1 MGIYQTGITITMHG
15 SKNNQIIA
23 IEDHQQGI
31 TTHNQAP
38 QGGMVIRNMGYD
50 DQPQIDDE
58 IDIADLLKIISRHKK
73 LIAFT
78 TIAISL
84 LTLLYTLSIT
94 PIYRA
99 TTSIKIDTEAD
110 KLAHYDNVFAE
121 KDIDSRTFHQ
131 TQFDLIKS
139 HTLARR
145 VINKLDLEEKFK
157 EQSKL
162 KPFYADMVSSI
173 KNKVSG
179 LFGSIS
185 GSVSN
190 ETSKKLESNLGK
202 KPIELQFIDNLTI
215 SPSKHSNV
223 VQIHFDSFDPQL
235 AASAANTLVDQF
247 IEMNLEG
254 MSESSSYAKQ
264 YLTEQIAL
272 AKGKLESSEASLV
285 KYAKEK
291 RIIKTDTKNSLAS
304 NALDVL
310 NEAYTEA
317 QKELIEA
324 ESEYRQRHKVSGD
337 IRMLDNS
344 VIQELKNRRSSL
356 EAKYKLQLQTYKPAF
371 PAMIALKKQIN
382 QTQQQIK
389 NELNNIKKKSQN
401 DLQSRFYAAREKESM
416 LGKKL
421 ELKKAELLAQRD
433 KSIGYG
439 TLQREVET
447 NRQLYDNLLQRMK
460 EVGIAGGVVSN
471 NISIVDPAF
480 VPFKK
485 HTPNTTR
492 NVLIGTL
499 LGLML
504 GLAVAFLRE
513 RLDDRIRTV
522 EELEDFS
529 DLPVLG
535 IFPFIKKKNKTDSAV
550 ILEDRHSVEAE
561 AFRSLVTNLGYID
574 SDGLPK
580 VLHITSASPS
590 EGKSN
595 TAINAAM
602 VIAESKKTVLLI
614 DADLRKP
621 KVDKYLK
628 TTHKNGLTDYLV
640 GKASI
645 TDVISST
652 TISGFDLIAAG
663 APAPSPSQLLSDD
676 KMLSLLEHVI
686 DDYDHII
693 IDSPPVLGLAD
704 ALILANRSNATL
716 FVVAS
721 NETKKA
727 HISDAIK
734 RLHLGYAN
742 IIGFVLTKAKSSAKD
757 YYSYDNY
764 YGYRDTETVKLVYN
778 SDNKSTSET

>member
-1 MGIYQTGITITMHG
+1 MNG
-15 SKNNQIIA
+15 SRNSQIIA
-23 IEDHQQGI
+23 IEDHQQTI
-31 TTHNQAP
+31 TPHNRP
-38 QGGMVIRNMGYD
+38 PHDGMTIKNMGYGD
-50 DQPQIDDE
+50 APQQDEDE
-58 IDIADLLKIISRHKK
+58 INIADLLQVISRHKK
-73 LIAFT
+73 LIFFITA
-78 TIAISL
+78 AITL
-84 LTLLYTLSIT
+84 ITLLYTLSIT

-99 TTSIKIDTEAD
+99 TTTIKIDTEAD
-110 KLAHYDNVFAE
+110 KLAHYDDAFAE
-121 KDIDSRTFHQ
+121 KNIDRRTFQQ

-139 HTLARR
+139 HTLAKR
-145 VINKLDLEEKFK
+145 VIEKLDLEEKFK
-157 EQSKL
+157 EQANI
-162 KPFYADMVSSI
+162 KPFYYSAVKSI
-173 KNKVSG
+173 KSAVSKVTDP
-179 LFGSIS
+179 IM
-185 GSVSN
+185 GSVSTIVSN
-190 ETSKKLESNLGK
+190 ENDQIIKKNLGK
-202 KPIELQFIDNLTI
+202 RPIEIQFINNLTI
-215 SPSKHSNV
+215 SPSKLSNV
-223 VQIHFDSFDPQL
+223 VKIHFDSFDPQL
-235 AASAANTLVDQF
+235 AASAANTIVDQF

-264 YLTEQIAL
+264 YLTEQLAL
-272 AKGKLESSEASLV
+272 TKSKLEASETHLV

-291 RIIKTDTKNSLAS
+291 QIIKTDTKNSLVA

-310 NEAYTEA
+310 NVAYTEA
-317 QKELIEA
+317 QKELIDA
-324 ESEYRQRHKVSGD
+324 ESEFRQRNKVSGD

-344 VIQELKNRRSSL
+344 VIQSLKTRRSSL
-356 EAKYKLQLQTYKPAF
+356 ESKYKQQLHTYKPAF
-371 PAMIALKKQIN
+371 PAMIELKKQIN
-382 QTQQQIK
+382 ETQRQIK
-389 NELNNIKKKSQN
+389 IELNNIKRKSQD
-401 DLQSRFYAAREKESM
+401 DLQSRFYAAREKELM

-421 ELKKAELLAQRD
+421 DLKKAELLAQRD

-471 NISIVDPAF
+471 NISVVDPAF
-480 VPFKK
+480 VPYRK

-492 NVLIGTL
+492 NVLIGSL

-504 GLAVAFLRE
+504 GLGVVFLRE

-522 EELEDFS
+522 EQLESLS

-535 IFPFIKKKNKTDSAV
+535 IFPFIKKKNRPNSAV
-550 ILEDRHSVEAE
+550 ILENRHSVEAE
-561 AFRSLVTNLGYID
+561 AFRSLITNLGYVN

-580 VLHITSASPS
+580 ILHVTSAAPS

-602 VIAESKKTVLLI
+602 IIAENNNSVLLV

-628 TTHKNGLTDYLV
+628 TTHKHGLTDYLV
-640 GKASI
+640 GNEDI
-645 TDVISST
+645 YDIIIPTNIERL
-652 TISGFDLIAAG
+652 DLVTAG
-663 APAPSPSQLLSDD
+663 ASAPSPSQLLSDD
-676 KMLSLLEHVI
+676 RMLELLEYAASK
-686 DDYDHII
+686 YDHII

-727 HISDAIK
+727 HIADAIK

-742 IIGFVLTKAKSSAKD
+742 IIGFVLTKAKSSKKD

-764 YGYRDTETVKLVYN
+764 YGYNNNDAVKLVFN
-778 SDNKSTSET
+778 SDKAD

>member
-1 MGIYQTGITITMHG
+1 MNG
-15 SKNNQIIA
+15 SRHNQIIA

-31 TTHNQAP
+31 STHTQSP
-38 QGGMVIRNMGYD
+38 QGDMHISNMGHD
-50 DQPQIDDE
+50 DQHDDE
-58 IDIADLLKIISRHKK
+58 IDIADLLRIVSRHKK
-73 LIAFT
+73 LIFFIT
-78 TIAISL
+78 TVITL

-110 KLAHYDNVFAE
+110 KLAHYDDVFAD
-121 KDIDSRTFHQ
+121 KNIDRQTFHQ

-139 HTLARR
+139 QTLARR
-145 VINKLDLEEKFK
+145 VIDKLDLEEKFK
-157 EQSKL
+157 EQANL
-162 KPFYADMVSSI
+162 KPFYASTIDSI
-173 KNKVSG
+173 KNTASG

-185 GSVSN
+185 GSVAN
-190 ETSKKLESNLGK
+190 ENTKALENHLGT

-215 SPSKHSNV
+215 SPSKNSNV
-223 VQIHFDSFDPQL
+223 VKVHFDSFDPQL
-235 AASAANTLVDQF
+235 AASSVNTLVSEF
-247 IEMNLEG
+247 ISMNLEG
-254 MSESSSYAKQ
+254 MSESSAYAKQ

-272 AKGKLESSEASLV
+272 AKGKLESSETHLV

-291 RIIKTDTKNSLAS
+291 QIIKTDTKNSLVA

-317 QKELIEA
+317 QKELIYA
-324 ESEYRQRHKVSGD
+324 ESEYRQRNKVSGD
-337 IRMLDNS
+337 IRILDNS
-344 VIQELKNRRSSL
+344 VIQNLKAKRNSL
-356 EAKYKLQLQTYKPAF
+356 NTKYTEQLQIYKPAF
-371 PAMIALKKQIN
+371 PAMIALKRQINETQKQI
-382 QTQQQIK
+382 K
-389 NELNNIKKKSQN
+389 LELNNIKSKSQN
-401 DLQSRFYAAREKESM
+401 DLQARFYSAREKEKM
-416 LGKKL
+416 LGQKL
-421 ELKKAELLAQRD
+421 ELKKAELLAHRD
-433 KSIGYG
+433 KGIGYS

-471 NISIVDPAF
+471 NIAVVDSAF
-480 VPFKK
+480 VPYSK
-485 HTPNTTR
+485 HSPNTVR
-492 NVLIGTL
+492 NLLIGSL

-522 EELEDFS
+522 EELENFS
-529 DLPVLG
+529 ELPVLG
-535 IFPFIKKKNKTDSAV
+535 IFPFIKKKNKSDPAI
-550 ILEDRHSVEAE
+550 ILDDRHSVEAE
-561 AFRSLVTNLGYID
+561 AFRSLVTNLGYIS

-580 VLHITSASPS
+580 ILHITSAAPS

-595 TAINAAM
+595 TAINASM
-602 VIAESKKTVLLI
+602 VIAESKKSVLLI

-628 TTHKNGLTDYLV
+628 TKHASGLTDYLV
-640 GKASI
+640 GNASA
-645 TDVISST
+645 TDVITSSN
-652 TISGFDLIAAG
+652 INGFDLIAAG

-676 KMLSLLEHVI
+676 RMLELLEYVS
-686 DDYDHII
+686 DRYDHII

-704 ALILANRSNATL
+704 ALILSNRSNATL

-727 HISDAIK
+727 HITDAIK
-734 RLHLGYAN
+734 RLRLSYAN
-742 IIGFVLTKAKSSAKD
+742 IIGFVLTKTKSSAND

-764 YGYRDTETVKLVYN
+764 YGYTNTETVKLVYN
-778 SDNKSTSET
+778 SDDKSDKATTN

>member
-1 MGIYQTGITITMHG
+1 MGIIKQDCHTMNG
-15 SKNNQIIA
+15 SQNSQIVA
-23 IEDHQQGI
+23 IEDHQHGI
-31 TTHNQAP
+31 SPHTNSP
-38 QGGMVIRNMGYD
+38 QNGMAIKNMGYED
-50 DQPQIDDE
+50 HPQHEDDE
-58 IDIADLLKIISRHKK
+58 IDIADLFRIISNHKK
-73 LIAFT
+73 LIFFIT
-78 TIAISL
+78 TIVSL
-84 LTLLYTLSIT
+84 ITLLYTLSIT
-94 PIYRA
+94 PTYRA

-110 KLAHYDNVFAE
+110 KLAHYDDVFAE
-121 KDIDSRTFHQ
+121 KNIDSQTFHQ
-131 TQFDLIKS
+131 TQYDLIKS
-139 HTLARR
+139 HTLAKR
-145 VINKLDLEEKFK
+145 VIEKLDLEEKFK
-157 EQSKL
+157 EQTNL
-162 KPFYADMVSSI
+162 KPFYSNTLDNI
-173 KNKVSG
+173 KNSFSKIVSP
-179 LFGSIS
+179 IV
-185 GSVSN
+185 GSVSTVVSN
-190 ETSKKLESNLGK
+190 ESSKKLESNLGE
-202 KPIELQFIDNLTI
+202 KPVEMQFIDNLTI
-215 SPSKHSNV
+215 SPSKRSNV
-223 VQIHFDSFDPQL
+223 VKIHFDSFDPQL
-235 AASAANTLVDQF
+235 AASSVNTLVNEF
-247 IEMNLEG
+247 ISMNLEG

-272 AKGKLESSEASLV
+272 AKDKLETSETNLV

-291 RIIKTDTKNSLAS
+291 QIIKTDTKNSLVS

-310 NEAYTEA
+310 NEAYTQS

-324 ESEYRQRHKVSGD
+324 ESEYRQRSKVSGN
-337 IRMLDNS
+337 IRMLDNA
-344 VIQELKNRRSSL
+344 VIQSLKTQRSQL
-356 EAKYKLQLQTYKPAF
+356 ETKYKQQLQVYKPVF
-371 PAMIALKKQIN
+371 PAMIELKKQIN
-382 QTQQQIK
+382 ETQRQIK
-389 NELNNIKKKSQN
+389 AELTNIKSKSQN
-401 DLQSRFYAAREKESM
+401 DLQSRFFAAREKEDM

-421 ELKKAELLAQRD
+421 DLKKAELLAQRD
-433 KSIGYG
+433 KGIGYG

-480 VPFKK
+480 VPYSK

-492 NVLIGTL
+492 NVLIGSL

-513 RLDDRIRTV
+513 RLDDRIKTV
-522 EELEDFS
+522 QELENLS

-535 IFPFIKKKNKTDSAV
+535 IFPFIKKKNRKDAAV

-561 AFRSLVTNLGYID
+561 AFRSLITNLGYIN

-580 VLHITSASPS
+580 ILHITSAAPS

-602 VIAESKKTVLLI
+602 VITESKKSVLLI

-621 KVDKYLK
+621 KVGKYLNK
-628 TTHKNGLTDYLV
+628 SHTSGLTDYLV
-640 GKASI
+640 GKQSLEDI
-645 TDVISST
+645 IIHSNVD
-652 TISGFDLIAAG
+652 GLDLVTAG

-676 KMLSLLEHVI
+676 KMLELLEFAATQ
-686 DDYDHII
+686 YDHVV

-727 HISDAIK
+727 HIADAIK

-742 IIGFVLTKAKSSAKD
+742 IIGFVLTKAKSSKKD

-778 SDNKSTSET
+778 SDKA